1 MHVDKTY
8 SELAIKLEEM
18 LCDVAWA
25 RLRNVR
31 TCSAERGPH
40 TIEAPHMCA
49 RNFITSKLPIS
60 ANKET
65 SQNKVV
71 GKYVLLYTKIDTDIV

>member
-31 TCSAERGPH
+31 TCSAERGP
-40 TIEAPHMCA
+40 PHYRSPTHVCQK
-49 RNFITSKLPIS
+49 FYYV
-60 ANKET
+60 
-65 SQNKVV
+65 KVA
-71 GKYVLLYTKIDTDIV
+71 Y